1 MEKFIVINDG
11 RMAPILRIVRR
22 VALAA
27 GCAGLMAACASVV
40 DPPMAAPT
48 GEAQLSCG
56 AQIGNWAIGERDTAT
71 VRARLLSETG
81 ASTIRLLNEE
91 TAGIMDHRPDRL
103 NIRVGPNN
111 SIRRLS
117 CG

>member
-1 MEKFIVINDG
+1 MISMG
-11 RMAPILRIVRR
+11 RTILAV
-22 VALAA
+22 
-27 GCAGLMAACASVV
+27 GCAGMMAACSSPV
-40 DPPMAAPT
+40 DPPMPAPT

-56 AQIGNWAIGERDTAT
+56 AQIGNWAIGERDTAA

-81 ASTIRLLNEE
+81 AGTIRLLSEE
-91 TAGIMDHRPDRL
+91 TAGTMDHRPDRL

>member
-1 MEKFIVINDG
+1 MIDDRLIVSMG
-11 RMAPILRIVRR
+11 RAILSAV
-22 VALAA
+22 LA
-27 GCAGLMAACASVV
+27 GSMVACAAPV

-56 AQIGNWAIGERDTAT
+56 AQMGSWAIGERDTAA

-81 ASTIRLLNEE
+81 ASTVRLLTEG
-91 TAGIMDHRPDRL
+91 TVGSMDHRPTRL
-103 NIRVGPNN
+103 NIRIGPNN